1 MSQTGVLPF
10 VRGID
15 FTKYNLDD
23 EDNQLRYLA
32 EMQRLRWIRLNNV
45 GISKLPDEIPSLQKL
60 VRYITYKIF
69 YSRLLFIE
77 NQSRAQQFIFEN
89 FGPLQMFYTF
99 PL

>member
-32 EMQRLRWIRLNNV
+32 DMQRLRWIRLNNV
-45 GISKLPDEIPSLQKL
+45 GISKLPDEISSLQKL
-60 VRYITYKIF
+60 VRTINLGCF
-69 YSRLLFIE
+69 
-77 NQSRAQQFIFEN
+77 
-89 FGPLQMFYTF
+89 
-99 PL
+99 